1 MIFPFPQ
8 PLKCCNFI
16 SELKIIAFIWKTTT
30 HRLKLSLYFFP
41 DAARELEEGER
52 KKKPN
57 CFALGPV
64 FDNFAR
70 RTYYISCGE
79 LLTKLNYNVDHLL
92 QNNC

>member
-1 MIFPFPQ
+1 MFVIVRTLFMVLPT
-8 PLKCCNFI
+8 K
-16 SELKIIAFIWKTTT
+16 
-30 HRLKLSLYFFP
+30 
-41 DAARELEEGER
+41 DVARELEEGER

-79 LLTKLNYNVDHLL
+79 LLFSSLWVYCRPGEGGVTVNFL
-92 QNNC
+92 

>member
-1 MIFPFPQ
+1 MSYYIL
-8 PLKCCNFI
+8 PLSKVN
-16 SELKIIAFIWKTTT
+16 T
-30 HRLKLSLYFFP
+30 HTSVCTV

-64 FDNFAR
+64 FDNFSK

-79 LLTKLNYNVDHLL
+79 ILLSPVHQNTDHDLKKMSMGASIL
-92 QNNC
+92 G

>member
-1 MIFPFPQ
+1 MYSIYTNMLYLSFSYYIP
-8 PLKCCNFI
+8 PLSKVNAHT
-16 SELKIIAFIWKTTT
+16 SVYTV
-30 HRLKLSLYFFP
+30 

-64 FDNFAR
+64 FDNFAK

-79 LLTKLNYNVDHLL
+79 FL
-92 QNNC
+92 

>member
-1 MIFPFPQ
+1 MYNTI
-8 PLKCCNFI
+8 
-16 SELKIIAFIWKTTT
+16 
-30 HRLKLSLYFFP
+30 

-64 FDNFAR
+64 FDDFAK

-79 LLTKLNYNVDHLL
+79 FV
-92 QNNC
+92 C

>member
-1 MIFPFPQ
+1 MLYLSYYIL
-8 PLKCCNFI
+8 PL
-16 SELKIIAFIWKTTT
+16 SKIKTHTSVFT
-30 HRLKLSLYFFP
+30 V

-64 FDNFAR
+64 FDNFAK

-79 LLTKLNYNVDHLL
+79 FLLSPVHLKAVQDL
-92 QNNC
+92 KN

>member
-1 MIFPFPQ
+1 M
-8 PLKCCNFI
+8 
-16 SELKIIAFIWKTTT
+16 
-30 HRLKLSLYFFP
+30 FFP

-64 FDNFAR
+64 FDNFSR

-79 LLTKLNYNVDHLL
+79 LLTEVSNKTTSPSAFLR
-92 QNNC
+92 